1 METCPPLAISKARS
15 CCSSPQSVRTL
26 PGFVG
31 WTSKN
36 GGFSTTT
43 KSSRSATIENSLAWF
58 ARAASVA
65 DKAPLISL
73 RNVTREYKTGERT
86 VHALGGVSLEIARRE
101 FVAIRG
107 PSGCGKSTLIHLLAG
122 LDHPTTGEIFVD
134 DLALHTADDA
144 ALTQFRRRQ
153 VGLVFQFFNLL
164 PTMNVRENIS
174 FPLLL
179 QGVFPREM
187 DERAA
192 ELIELVGLGERSEH
206 FVHQLSGGEQQR
218 TAIARAL
225 VHRPSLLIA
234 DEPTGNLDSQS
245 AASVME
251 LLEKIGREAMTTLI
265 VVTHSNEVARAAG
278 RRVEMRDGRVV
289 GDSGPLS

>member
-1 METCPPLAISKARS
+1 M
-15 CCSSPQSVRTL
+15 
-26 PGFVG
+26 
-31 WTSKN
+31 
-36 GGFSTTT
+36 
-43 KSSRSATIENSLAWF
+43 
-58 ARAASVA
+58 
-65 DKAPLISL
+65 ISL

-101 FVAIRG
+101 FVAVRG

-122 LDHPTTGEIFVD
+122 LDHPTAGEIFVD

-179 QGVFPREM
+179 QGVSPREI

-265 VVTHSNEVARAAG
+265 VVTHSNEVARAAS

-289 GDSGPLS
+289 GDSAS